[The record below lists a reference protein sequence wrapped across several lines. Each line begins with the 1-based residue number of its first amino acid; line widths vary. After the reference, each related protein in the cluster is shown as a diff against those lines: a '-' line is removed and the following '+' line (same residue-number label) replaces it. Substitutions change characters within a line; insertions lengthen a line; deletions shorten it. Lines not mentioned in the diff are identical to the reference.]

1 MGVIIITTA
10 KTTVPTRT
18 PGYEISLKR
27 KQTKQ
32 KTTAME
38 TATATKLLQLS
49 RENWWVGVA

>member
-1 MGVIIITTA
+1 M
-10 KTTVPTRT
+10 KFLSK
-18 PGYEISLKR
+18 EN

-49 RENWWVGVA
+49 RENW